1 MASMPSPLAAGTLLA
16 ALRDKWGLVL
26 ALGIGLAACGVVALM
41 SLVVATAVT
50 VLWVG
55 LMMILA
61 GIIEIVH
68 GLRHRGLGKAALWVV
83 AGVFYVIGGV
93 FAVINPLLAS
103 VVLTL
108 LLGVA
113 LVAAGI
119 ARFLVGH
126 RLKGDEHS
134 GWIMISGLVT
144 FLFGLVILVHWP
156 FSSLYALGI
165 ILGVDLIQ
173 AGAGWIS
180 LAMFLKKQA

>member
-1 MASMPSPLAAGTLLA
+1 MANMSSPFAGGSVLE
-16 ALRDKWGLVL
+16 ALRQKWGFVL
-26 ALGIGLAACGVVALM
+26 ALGIGLAACGVIALM
-41 SLVVATAVT
+41 SVVVATAVT

-61 GIIEIVH
+61 GVIEIVH
-68 GLRHRGLGKAALWVV
+68 GLQHRGWGKATLWVV
-83 AGVFYVIGGV
+83 AGIFYVIGGL

-108 LLGVA
+108 LLGIA

-119 ARFLVGH
+119 ARFLLGH

-144 FLFGLVILVHWP
+144 FLFGLIILVHWP
-156 FSSLYALGI
+156 FSSLYVLGI

-180 LAMFLKKQA
+180 LALFLKKQA

>member
-1 MASMPSPLAAGTLLA
+1 MVSPPSPLAAGPALE
-16 ALRDKWGLVL
+16 ALRHKWGLVL
-26 ALGIGLAACGVVALM
+26 ALGIGLVLCGVVALM
-41 SLVVATAVT
+41 SVVVATAVT

-55 LMMILA
+55 VMMIAA
-61 GIIEIVH
+61 GAIEIVH
-68 GLRHRGLGKAALWVV
+68 GLKHKGWGRATLWVV
-83 AGVFYVIGGV
+83 AGAFYVVGGF

-108 LLGVA
+108 LLGIA

-119 ARFLVGH
+119 SRFLLGYH
-126 RLKGDEHS
+126 LKGDEHS

-156 FSSLYALGI
+156 FSSLYVLGI

-173 AGAGWIS
+173 AGVGWIN
-180 LAMFLKKQA
+180 LGLLLKRSA